1 MTTPDLPVAKPA
13 GRRRPLGSFLAF
25 VADNRTFSVG
35 ALLLLVVLFLAYV
48 APLFVDSDAARVGAL
63 PARQSPS
70 AERWLGTDTQGRD
83 VLTVF
88 ILAIRQ
94 TMKIAVIAGGIG
106 TLAGAFLGLAAGYFG
121 SGVDGVIRLT
131 SDVMITIPGIIILV
145 IVGANVREMTVEAMA
160 IIVALVTWMG
170 PMRTIRSQ
178 VLTLRERAYIQV
190 AQLNGERGIELLFR
204 EIVPNLLPYLA
215 ARFVMAVS
223 IAVLATVGLE
233 ALGLGPQ
240 NSYTLGMMVFWSQR
254 YNAVLRGMWWW
265 WSAPIVMIVWIFVG
279 LYLIS
284 TGVDRI
290 SNPRLRES
298 GTKANDQ

>member
-1 MTTPDLPVAKPA
+1 MAVSDIPAAPPVADLPKKQSVW
-13 GRRRPLGSFLAF
+13 AF
-25 VADNRTFSVG
+25 IRANPTFSVG
-35 ALLLLVVLFLAYV
+35 AFLLLVILFLAYV
-48 APLFVDSDAARVGAL
+48 APAFVDEANARVGAVT
-63 PARQSPS
+63 ARQPPS
-70 AERWLGTDTQGRD
+70 AERWLGTDSQGRD

-94 TMKIAVIAGGIG
+94 TMKIAVIAGAIG
-106 TLAGAFLGLAAGYFG
+106 TLAGTFLGLAAGFFRG
-121 SGVDGVIRLT
+121 AVDGVIRLA

-160 IIVALVTWMG
+160 LIVAFVTWMG

-178 VLTLRERAYIQV
+178 VLTLRERAYIQI
-190 AQLNGERGIELLFR
+190 AQLNGERGIELLVR

-265 WSAPIVMIVWIFVG
+265 WTAPIATIVWIFLG
-279 LYLIS
+279 LYLVS

-290 SNPRLRES
+290 ANPRLR
-298 GTKANDQ
+298 KQNR

>member
-1 MTTPDLPVAKPA
+1 MAASDLLTTSHEV
-13 GRRRPLGSFLAF
+13 RRRRSASFATF
-25 VADNRTFSVG
+25 VAENRLFSVG
-35 ALLLLVVLFLAYV
+35 VFLLLVVLFLAYV
-48 APLFVDSDAARVGAL
+48 APLFVDSDNARVGAL
-63 PARQSPS
+63 PARQPPS
-70 AERWLGTDTQGRD
+70 AERWLGTDSQGRD

-88 ILAIRQ
+88 ILAVRQ

-106 TLAGAFLGLAAGYFG
+106 TLAGTFLGLAAGYFRG
-121 SGVDGVIRLT
+121 PVDGVVRLAA
-131 SDVMITIPGIIILV
+131 DVMITIPGIIILV

-160 IIVALVTWMG
+160 IIVAFVTWMG

-178 VLTLRERAYIQV
+178 VLTLRERAYIEV
-190 AQLNGERGIELLFR
+190 AQLNGERGIELLIR

-233 ALGLGPQ
+233 SLGLGPQ
-240 NSYTLGMMVFWSQR
+240 NSYTLGMMIFWSQR

-265 WSAPIVMIVWIFVG
+265 WSAPIVMIVWIFIG
-279 LYLIS
+279 LYLVS

-290 SNPRLRES
+290 ANPRLRDES
-298 GTKANDQ
+298 K